1 MIITDLLIGEHGAFR
16 ALLDEIEDMATFA
29 GDVAQIESATTVL
42 AAEIKAHA
50 SLEEELLFSALEPH
64 LESND
69 LLTKVHAE
77 HREIRQGLERIEEAR
92 DLDEALNSVRETL
105 AILRQHFDNEEE
117 FFYAAA
123 RQVLDDETLNRLG
136 ETWKKVRSGPQGI

>member
-1 MIITDLLIGEHGAFR
+1 MIITDLLTGEHGAFR

-42 AAEIKAHA
+42 AVEIKAHA
-50 SLEEELLFSALEPH
+50 SLEEELLFAALEPH

-77 HREIRQGLERIEEAR
+77 HREI
-92 DLDEALNSVRETL
+92 
-105 AILRQHFDNEEE
+105 
-117 FFYAAA
+117 
-123 RQVLDDETLNRLG
+123 
-136 ETWKKVRSGPQGI
+136 PQGNGLVGALTGAFKQGGPATK